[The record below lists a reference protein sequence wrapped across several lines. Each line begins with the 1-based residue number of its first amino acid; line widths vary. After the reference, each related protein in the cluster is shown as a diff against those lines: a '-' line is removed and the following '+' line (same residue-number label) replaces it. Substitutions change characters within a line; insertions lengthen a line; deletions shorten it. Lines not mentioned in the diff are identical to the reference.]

1 MSCSQDHNAIAAQHA
16 GWIVRRTDKLG
27 GFPCAPSQALHSS
40 AEAAVQQ
47 LSSQLRELQQGG
59 GSGQAAAAAAAAA
72 EVQLQLQLDQAR
84 REAALLQD
92 TITAY
97 ETVSAWPQVF

>member
-1 MSCSQDHNAIAAQHA
+1 M
-16 GWIVRRTDKLG
+16 
-27 GFPCAPSQALHSS
+27 
-40 AEAAVQQ
+40 QQ

-59 GSGQAAAAAAAAA
+59 GSGQAAAAAAAA

-92 TITAY
+92 TITAH
-97 ETVSAWPQVF
+97 ETVSARPQVLLSTVV